1 MFGNKIRLVKKPT
14 QLRRAKCGKTPS
26 EISEYV
32 TAAAMDGYATA
43 EDYVRENEGTF
54 DPVHNKFLCT
64 SCYVDLG
71 CPVIGVGGV
80 LKCQ

>member
-1 MFGNKIRLVKKPT
+1 MSKCMCT
-14 QLRRAKCGKTPS
+14 KCGKTHS
-26 EISEYV
+26 EINEYV

-64 SCYVDLG
+64 SCYVALG
-71 CPVIGVGGV
+71 CPVISAGGA
-80 LKCQ
+80 LRCQ